1 MTPRSTLSR
10 LKSLLSAARR
20 LVHQVAT
27 IPLANRALH
36 AAWQGATLVLLADGT
51 QLAHLAIW
59 KTAVAAA
66 GAAALSAAKTYLFNP
81 PATAPQ

>member
-1 MTPRSTLSR
+1 VSSVLAR
-10 LKSLLSAARR
+10 LNALAHQAA
-20 LVHQVAT
+20 T
-27 IPLANRALH
+27 NPLANRALH
-36 AAWQGATLVLLADGT
+36 AAWQGAALVLLADGT

-81 PATAPQ
+81 PVTTPH